1 MTDILLESKDG
12 SRMHFFKDD
21 NVLKVVY
28 IRENGVVVVRRLP
41 RHLLKQLEG
50 FLDALEVC

>member
-41 RHLLKQLEG
+41 RRLLKQLEG